1 MEQSTLTILALY
13 GLFGIALATLW
24 LRHQSVLRQREQ
36 MQIRLGNL
44 QGNLANT
51 SNRLD
56 LLSRG
61 VDTILGETPE
71 VHELLA
77 VHKSLESAES
87 LLFEQDVTISSSES
101 CAIATHAARSIL
113 SNYQSDSEDKGREN
127 ILPGI
132 IPLVLRLDAILTEAE
147 MKSEDLELNG
157 EEQRC
162 LGELFHEAGKS
173 SRAADFYRRAHT
185 LSPEGPSVL
194 YSLASIQRDEGDL
207 DTLDRTLERLLA
219 IDPDDIEVLKEQAI
233 LLFGSEDIRL
243 NRNTRRLEALGED
256 FEISTDQMS
265 LNNISGRASD
275 VQSAINPH
283 LKEPLTAEGWVTKSA
298 KLFQLGEIGTALE
311 SIEKALYLDPT
322 SSEAW
327 LLKAKLL
334 AAGDERTKEAL
345 QAVRRA
351 AALGEYTVLLE
362 SEILENDGKLDSARA
377 VLEEWL
383 EKTPSDAEARGRL
396 SLVLFRA
403 GAIDWATK
411 VLHEAPVEAWE
422 SASLHIME
430 GRLHLLAADEYR
442 DRTGDHDHI
451 ILLDATISFDSAIEK
466 DRESGLAW
474 LGRSRALRY
483 QGSLKEAEVALV
495 RARRLIPE
503 HPSIS
508 LEEAH
513 LCLETGKLDQAN
525 ALVSEASTNLQN
537 HSSIPFIRGII
548 AARQGR
554 FIEAQTFFSKVLLIQ
569 DNHIRA
575 RLNRC
580 SAALLANDLPT
591 ALDDADYLVE
601 NVPELNLARQRRSEI
616 LMNLGDWGAA
626 EIELRTLLSNQPEHI
641 MGLVHLGTCMIA
653 MDKAE
658 QAEKPLNDA
667 IRYDPKHS
675 DAWYQRGLLYLDFG
689 RVEEA
694 KSDFEAAAKHDTKHI
709 DARLRIAAILHE
721 GEDATAA
728 VTAWRKVLDIDP
740 EHRLARRRLQE
751 SSDRQ
756 KILKVRPHP
765 KECTL
770 NCLRNGSVCFQWN

>member
-13 GLFGIALATLW
+13 ALFGIALATLW
-24 LRHQSVLRQREQ
+24 LRHQSVLKQREQ
-36 MQIRLGNL
+36 MQIRLGDL
-44 QGNLANT
+44 QGNLAST

-71 VHELLA
+71 VHELLS
-77 VHKSLESAES
+77 VHKSLESAEL

-101 CAIATHAARSIL
+101 CAIATHAAKSIL
-113 SNYQSDSEDKGREN
+113 SNYQSDSETKGREN

-157 EEQRC
+157 DEQRC

-173 SRAADFYRRAHT
+173 VRAADFYRRAHT
-185 LSPEGPSVL
+185 LSPEGSSVL
-194 YSLASIQRDEGDL
+194 YSLASIQRDEGDF

-219 IDPDDIEVLKEQAI
+219 IDPDDIEVLKEQVI
-233 LLFGSEDIRL
+233 LLSGSDDVRF
-243 NRNTRRLEALGED
+243 NRNNRRLEALGVD
-256 FEISTDQMS
+256 FTISENQTN
-265 LNNISGRASD
+265 LNNIAGRASD

-283 LKEPLTAEGWVTKSA
+283 LKEPSTSEGWVAKSTK
-298 KLFQLGEIGTALE
+298 LLLLGEIVAALE
-311 SIEKALYLDPT
+311 SVEKALYLDPVNP
-322 SSEAW
+322 EAW

-334 AAGDERTKEAL
+334 AAGDDRTKEAL
-345 QAVRRA
+345 QSIRRA
-351 AALGEYTVLLE
+351 SALGEYTVLLE

-383 EKTPSDAEARGRL
+383 ETNPSDAEARGRL

-403 GAIDWATK
+403 GAIDWASR
-411 VLHEAPVEAWE
+411 VLQEAPPEAWDN
-422 SASLHIME
+422 ASLHVME
-430 GRLHLLAADEYR
+430 GRLHLLAADEHR
-442 DRTGDHDHI
+442 DRTGNHDHI
-451 ILLDATISFDSAIEK
+451 ILLDATISFDLAIEK

-483 QGSLKEAEVALV
+483 QGSPKEAEIALV
-495 RARRLIPE
+495 RARRLIPN

-537 HSSIPFIRGII
+537 HPSIPFIRGMI
-548 AARQGR
+548 AAKQGR
-554 FIEAQTFFSKVLLIQ
+554 FIESQTFFSKVLKIQ
-569 DNHIRA
+569 KNHIRA

-580 SAALLANDLPT
+580 SAALLANDLVT
-591 ALDDADYLVE
+591 ALDDANYLVE
-601 NVPELNLARQRRSEI
+601 HAPELNLARQRRSEI
-616 LMNLGDWGAA
+616 LMNLGDWEAA
-626 EIELRTLLSNQPEHI
+626 EIELRTLLSREPEHT

-653 MDKAE
+653 MNKAE

-667 IRYDPKHS
+667 IRYDPNHS

-689 RVEEA
+689 RIDEA
-694 KSDFEAAAKHDTKHI
+694 KSDFEAAAKYDSKHI

-721 GEDATAA
+721 GEDPNAA
-728 VTAWRKVLDIDP
+728 IIAWRKVLDIDP

-751 SSDRQ
+751 SSERQ
-756 KILKVRPHP
+756 EILKVRRYP
-765 KECTL
+765 KD
-770 NCLRNGSVCFQWN
+770 

>member
-113 SNYQSDSEDKGREN
+113 SNYQSDSEDKGRAN

-283 LKEPLTAEGWVTKSA
+283 LKEPLTPEGWVTKSA

-569 DNHIRA
+569 ENHIRA

-721 GEDATAA
+721 GEDANAA

-756 KILKVRPHP
+756 KTIKVRVPP
-765 KECTL
+765 KD
-770 NCLRNGSVCFQWN
+770 

>member
-44 QGNLANT
+44 QDNLANT

-283 LKEPLTAEGWVTKSA
+283 LKEPLTPEGWVTKSA

-569 DNHIRA
+569 ENHIRA

-721 GEDATAA
+721 GEDANAA

-756 KILKVRPHP
+756 KTIKVRVPP
-765 KECTL
+765 KD
-770 NCLRNGSVCFQWN
+770 

>member
-13 GLFGIALATLW
+13 ALFGIALATLW
-24 LRHQSVLRQREQ
+24 LRHQSVLKQRGQ
-36 MQIRLGNL
+36 MQIRLGDL
-44 QGNLANT
+44 QGNLAST

-71 VHELLA
+71 VHELLS
-77 VHKSLESAES
+77 VHKSLESAEL

-101 CAIATHAARSIL
+101 CAIATHAAKSIL
-113 SNYQSDSEDKGREN
+113 SNYQSDSETKGREN

-157 EEQRC
+157 DEQRC

-173 SRAADFYRRAHT
+173 VRAADFYRRAHT
-185 LSPEGPSVL
+185 LSPEGSSVL
-194 YSLASIQRDEGDL
+194 YSLASIQRDEGDF

-219 IDPDDIEVLKEQAI
+219 IDPDDIEVLKEQVI
-233 LLFGSEDIRL
+233 LLSGSDDVRF
-243 NRNTRRLEALGED
+243 NRNTRRLEALGVD
-256 FEISTDQMS
+256 FTISENQTN
-265 LNNISGRASD
+265 LNNIAGRASD

-283 LKEPLTAEGWVTKSA
+283 LKEPSTSEGWVAKSA
-298 KLFQLGEIGTALE
+298 KLLLLGEIVVALE
-311 SIEKALYLDPT
+311 SVEKALYLDPVNP
-322 SSEAW
+322 EAW

-334 AAGDERTKEAL
+334 AAGDDRTKEAL
-345 QAVRRA
+345 QSIRRA
-351 AALGEYTVLLE
+351 SALGEYTVLLE

-383 EKTPSDAEARGRL
+383 ETNPSDAEARGRL

-403 GAIDWATK
+403 GAIDWASR
-411 VLHEAPVEAWE
+411 VLQEAPPEAWDN
-422 SASLHIME
+422 ASLHVME
-430 GRLHLLAADEYR
+430 GRLHLLAADEHR
-442 DRTGDHDHI
+442 DRTGNHDHI
-451 ILLDATISFDSAIEK
+451 ILLDATISFDLAIEK

-483 QGSLKEAEVALV
+483 QGSPKEAEIALV
-495 RARRLIPE
+495 RARRLIPN

-513 LCLETGKLDQAN
+513 LCLDTGKLDQAN

-537 HSSIPFIRGII
+537 HPSIPFIRGMI
-548 AARQGR
+548 AAKQGR
-554 FIEAQTFFSKVLLIQ
+554 FIESQTFFSKVLTIQ
-569 DNHIRA
+569 KNHIRA

-580 SAALLANDLPT
+580 SAALLANDLVT
-591 ALDDADYLVE
+591 ALDDANYLVE
-601 NVPELNLARQRRSEI
+601 HAPELNLARQRRSEI
-616 LMNLGDWGAA
+616 LMNLGDWEAA
-626 EIELRTLLSNQPEHI
+626 EIELRTLLSREPEHT

-653 MDKAE
+653 MNKAE

-667 IRYDPKHS
+667 IRYDPNHS

-689 RVEEA
+689 RIDEA
-694 KSDFEAAAKHDTKHI
+694 KSDFEAAAKYDSKHI

-721 GEDATAA
+721 GEDPNAA
-728 VTAWRKVLDIDP
+728 IIAWRKVLDIDP
-740 EHRLARRRLQE
+740 EHKLARRRLQE
-751 SSDRQ
+751 SSERQ
-756 KILKVRPHP
+756 EILKVRRYP
-765 KECTL
+765 KD
-770 NCLRNGSVCFQWN
+770 

>member
-44 QGNLANT
+44 QGNLTNT

-77 VHKSLESAES
+77 VHRSLESAES

-101 CAIATHAARSIL
+101 CAIATHAGRSIL

-147 MKSEDLELNG
+147 MKSEDLEMNG

-162 LGELFHEAGKS
+162 LGELFHEAGKF
-173 SRAADFYRRAHT
+173 SRAADFYRRAHV
-185 LSPEGPSVL
+185 LSPEGSSVL

-233 LLFGSEDIRL
+233 LLSGSEDVRL
-243 NRNTRRLEALGED
+243 NRNVRRLEALGED
-256 FEISTDQMS
+256 FEISTDQMG

-283 LKEPLTAEGWVTKSA
+283 LKEPSTSEGWLAKSA
-298 KLFQLGEIGTALE
+298 KLFLLGEIGTALE

-334 AAGDERTKEAL
+334 AAGDDRTKEAL

-351 AALGEYTVLLE
+351 SALGEYTVLLE
-362 SEILENDGKLDSARA
+362 SEILENDGKLDSSRA

-411 VLHEAPVEAWE
+411 VLHEAPAEAWE
-422 SASLHIME
+422 SASLHVME

-442 DRTGDHDHI
+442 DKTGDHDHI

-495 RARRLIPE
+495 RARRLIPD

-525 ALVSEASTNLQN
+525 ALVSEASTNLQS

-569 DNHIRA
+569 ENHIRA

-580 SAALLANDLPT
+580 SAALLSNDLAT

-601 NVPELNLARQRRSEI
+601 HAPELNLARQRRSEI
-616 LMNLGDWGAA
+616 LMNLGDWEAA
-626 EIELRTLLSNQPEHI
+626 EIELRKLLSNQPEHI
-641 MGLVHLGTCMIA
+641 MALVHLGTCMIA

-765 KECTL
+765 KD
-770 NCLRNGSVCFQWN
+770 

>member
-1 MEQSTLTILALY
+1 
-13 GLFGIALATLW
+13 
-24 LRHQSVLRQREQ
+24 
-36 MQIRLGNL
+36 MQIRLGDL
-44 QGNLANT
+44 QGNLAST

-71 VHELLA
+71 VHELLS
-77 VHKSLESAES
+77 VHKSLESAEL

-101 CAIATHAARSIL
+101 CAIATHAAKSIL
-113 SNYQSDSEDKGREN
+113 SNYQSDSETKGREN

-157 EEQRC
+157 DEQRC

-173 SRAADFYRRAHT
+173 VRAADFYRRAHT
-185 LSPEGPSVL
+185 LSPEGSSVL
-194 YSLASIQRDEGDL
+194 YSLASIQRDEGDF

-219 IDPDDIEVLKEQAI
+219 IDPDDIEVLKEQVI
-233 LLFGSEDIRL
+233 LLSGSDDLRF
-243 NRNTRRLEALGED
+243 NRNTRRLEALGVD
-256 FEISTDQMS
+256 FTISDNQTN
-265 LNNISGRASD
+265 LNNIAGRASD
-275 VQSAINPH
+275 VQSVINPH
-283 LKEPLTAEGWVTKSA
+283 LKEPSTSEGWVAKSA
-298 KLFQLGEIGTALE
+298 KLLLLGEIVIALE
-311 SIEKALYLDPT
+311 SVEKALYLDPVNP
-322 SSEAW
+322 EAW

-334 AAGDERTKEAL
+334 AAGDDRTKEAL
-345 QAVRRA
+345 QSIRRA
-351 AALGEYTVLLE
+351 SALGEYTVLLE

-383 EKTPSDAEARGRL
+383 ETNPSDAEARGRL

-403 GAIDWATK
+403 GAIDWASR
-411 VLHEAPVEAWE
+411 VLQEAPPEAWDN
-422 SASLHIME
+422 ASLHVME
-430 GRLHLLAADEYR
+430 GRLHLLAADEHR
-442 DRTGDHDHI
+442 DRTGNHDHI
-451 ILLDATISFDSAIEK
+451 ILLDATISFDLAIEK

-483 QGSLKEAEVALV
+483 QGSPKEAEIALV
-495 RARRLIPE
+495 RARRLIPN

-513 LCLETGKLDQAN
+513 LCLDTGKLDQAN

-537 HSSIPFIRGII
+537 HPSIPFIRGMI
-548 AARQGR
+548 AAKQGR
-554 FIEAQTFFSKVLLIQ
+554 FIESQTFFSKVLTIQ
-569 DNHIRA
+569 KNHIRA

-580 SAALLANDLPT
+580 SAALLANDLVT
-591 ALDDADYLVE
+591 ALDDANYLVE
-601 NVPELNLARQRRSEI
+601 HAPELNLARQRRSEI
-616 LMNLGDWGAA
+616 LMNLGDWEAA
-626 EIELRTLLSNQPEHI
+626 EIELRTLLSREPEHT

-653 MDKAE
+653 MNKAE

-667 IRYDPKHS
+667 IRYDPNHS

-689 RVEEA
+689 RIDEA
-694 KSDFEAAAKHDTKHI
+694 KSDFEAAAKYDSKHI

-721 GEDATAA
+721 GEDPNAA
-728 VTAWRKVLDIDP
+728 IIAWRKVLDIDP

-751 SSDRQ
+751 SSERQ
-756 KILKVRPHP
+756 EILKVRRYP
-765 KECTL
+765 KD
-770 NCLRNGSVCFQWN
+770 

>member
-13 GLFGIALATLW
+13 ALFGIALATLW
-24 LRHQSVLRQREQ
+24 LRHQSVLKQREQ
-36 MQIRLGNL
+36 MQIRLGDL
-44 QGNLANT
+44 QGNLAST

-71 VHELLA
+71 VHELLS
-77 VHKSLESAES
+77 VHKSLESAEL

-101 CAIATHAARSIL
+101 CAIATHAAKSIL
-113 SNYQSDSEDKGREN
+113 SNYQSDSETKGREN

-132 IPLVLRLDAILTEAE
+132 IPLTLRLDAILTEAE

-157 EEQRC
+157 DEQRC

-173 SRAADFYRRAHT
+173 VRAADFYRRAHT
-185 LSPEGPSVL
+185 LSPEGSSVL
-194 YSLASIQRDEGDL
+194 YSLASIQRDEGDF

-219 IDPDDIEVLKEQAI
+219 IDPDDIEVLKEQVI
-233 LLFGSEDIRL
+233 LLSGSDDVRF
-243 NRNTRRLEALGED
+243 NRNNRRLEALGVD
-256 FEISTDQMS
+256 FTISENQTN
-265 LNNISGRASD
+265 LNNIAGRASD

-283 LKEPLTAEGWVTKSA
+283 LKEPSTSEGWVAKSA
-298 KLFQLGEIGTALE
+298 KLLLLGEIVAALE
-311 SIEKALYLDPT
+311 SVEKALYLDPVNP
-322 SSEAW
+322 EAW

-334 AAGDERTKEAL
+334 AAGDDRTKEAL
-345 QAVRRA
+345 QSIRRA
-351 AALGEYTVLLE
+351 SALGEYTVLLE

-383 EKTPSDAEARGRL
+383 ETNPSDAEARGRL

-403 GAIDWATK
+403 GAIDWASR
-411 VLHEAPVEAWE
+411 VLQEAPPEAWDN
-422 SASLHIME
+422 ASLHVME
-430 GRLHLLAADEYR
+430 GRLHLLAADEHR
-442 DRTGDHDHI
+442 DRTGNHDHI
-451 ILLDATISFDSAIEK
+451 ILLDATISFDLAIEK

-483 QGSLKEAEVALV
+483 QGSPKEAEIALV
-495 RARRLIPE
+495 RARRLIPN

-537 HSSIPFIRGII
+537 HPSIPFIRGMI
-548 AARQGR
+548 AAKQGR
-554 FIEAQTFFSKVLLIQ
+554 FIESQTFFSKVLKIQ
-569 DNHIRA
+569 KNHIRA

-580 SAALLANDLPT
+580 SAALLANDLVT
-591 ALDDADYLVE
+591 ALDDANYLVE
-601 NVPELNLARQRRSEI
+601 HAPELNLARQRRSEI
-616 LMNLGDWGAA
+616 LMNLGDWEAA
-626 EIELRTLLSNQPEHI
+626 EIELRTLLSREPEHT

-653 MDKAE
+653 MNKAE

-667 IRYDPKHS
+667 IRYDPNHS

-689 RVEEA
+689 RIDEA
-694 KSDFEAAAKHDTKHI
+694 KSDFESAAKYDSKHI

-721 GEDATAA
+721 GEDPNAA
-728 VTAWRKVLDIDP
+728 IIAWRKVLDIDP

-751 SSDRQ
+751 SSERQ
-756 KILKVRPHP
+756 EILKVRRYP
-765 KECTL
+765 KD
-770 NCLRNGSVCFQWN
+770 

>member
-13 GLFGIALATLW
+13 ALFGIALATLW
-24 LRHQSVLRQREQ
+24 LRHQSVLKQREQ
-36 MQIRLGNL
+36 MQIRLGDL
-44 QGNLANT
+44 QGNLAST

-71 VHELLA
+71 VHELLS
-77 VHKSLESAES
+77 VHKSLESAEL

-101 CAIATHAARSIL
+101 CAIATHAAKSIL
-113 SNYQSDSEDKGREN
+113 SNYQSDSETKGREN

-157 EEQRC
+157 DEQRC

-173 SRAADFYRRAHT
+173 VRAADFYRRAHT
-185 LSPEGPSVL
+185 LSPEGSSVL
-194 YSLASIQRDEGDL
+194 YSLASIQRDEGDF

-219 IDPDDIEVLKEQAI
+219 IDPDDIEVLKEQVI
-233 LLFGSEDIRL
+233 LLSGSDDLRF
-243 NRNTRRLEALGED
+243 NRNTRRLEALGVD
-256 FEISTDQMS
+256 FTISDNQTN
-265 LNNISGRASD
+265 LNNIAGRASD
-275 VQSAINPH
+275 VQSVINPH
-283 LKEPLTAEGWVTKSA
+283 LKEPSTSEGWVAKSA
-298 KLFQLGEIGTALE
+298 KLLLLGEIVVALE
-311 SIEKALYLDPT
+311 SVEKALYLDPVNP
-322 SSEAW
+322 EAW

-334 AAGDERTKEAL
+334 AAGDDRTKEAL
-345 QAVRRA
+345 QSIRRA
-351 AALGEYTVLLE
+351 SALGEYTVLLE

-383 EKTPSDAEARGRL
+383 ETNPSDAEARGRL

-403 GAIDWATK
+403 GAIDWASR
-411 VLHEAPVEAWE
+411 VLQEAPPEAWDN
-422 SASLHIME
+422 ASLHVME
-430 GRLHLLAADEYR
+430 GRLHLLAADEHR
-442 DRTGDHDHI
+442 DRTGNHDHI
-451 ILLDATISFDSAIEK
+451 ILLDATISFDLAIEK

-483 QGSLKEAEVALV
+483 QGSPKEAEIALV
-495 RARRLIPE
+495 RARRLIPN

-537 HSSIPFIRGII
+537 HPSIPFIRGMI
-548 AARQGR
+548 AAKQGR
-554 FIEAQTFFSKVLLIQ
+554 FIESQTFFSKVLTIQ
-569 DNHIRA
+569 KNHIRA

-580 SAALLANDLPT
+580 SAALLANDLVT
-591 ALDDADYLVE
+591 ALDDANHLVE
-601 NVPELNLARQRRSEI
+601 HAPELNLARQRRSEI
-616 LMNLGDWGAA
+616 LMNLGDWEAA
-626 EIELRTLLSNQPEHI
+626 EIELRILLSREPEHT

-653 MDKAE
+653 MNKAE

-667 IRYDPKHS
+667 IRYDPNHS

-689 RVEEA
+689 RIDEA
-694 KSDFEAAAKHDTKHI
+694 KSDFEAAAKYDSKHI

-721 GEDATAA
+721 GEDPNAA
-728 VTAWRKVLDIDP
+728 IIAWRKVLDIDP

-751 SSDRQ
+751 SSERQ
-756 KILKVRPHP
+756 EILKVRRYP
-765 KECTL
+765 KD
-770 NCLRNGSVCFQWN
+770 

>member
-283 LKEPLTAEGWVTKSA
+283 LKEPLTPEGWVTKSA

-411 VLHEAPVEAWE
+411 VLHEAQVEAWE

-569 DNHIRA
+569 ENHIRA

-721 GEDATAA
+721 GEDANAA
-728 VTAWRKVLDIDP
+728 VIAWRKVLDIDP

-756 KILKVRPHP
+756 KTIKVRVPP
-765 KECTL
+765 KD
-770 NCLRNGSVCFQWN
+770 

>member
-569 DNHIRA
+569 ENHIRA

-721 GEDATAA
+721 GEDANAA

-756 KILKVRPHP
+756 KTIKVRVPP
-765 KECTL
+765 KD
-770 NCLRNGSVCFQWN
+770 

>member
-1 MEQSTLTILALY
+1 MEQSTTTILALY

-24 LRHQSVLRQREQ
+24 LRHQSVLKQREQ
-36 MQIRLGNL
+36 MQIKLGNL
-44 QGNLANT
+44 QGNLAST

-71 VHELLA
+71 VHELLS

-113 SNYQSDSEDKGREN
+113 SNYQSDSENEGREN

-173 SRAADFYRRAHT
+173 DRASDFYRRAHT

-194 YSLASIQRDEGDL
+194 YSLASIQRDEGDF

-219 IDPDDIEVLKEQAI
+219 INPDDIEILKEQAI
-233 LLFGSEDIRL
+233 LLSGSEDIRL
-243 NRNTRRLEALGED
+243 NRNIRRLEALGDD
-256 FEISTDQMS
+256 FKISENQTN
-265 LNNISGRASD
+265 LNNIAGRASN
-275 VQSAINPH
+275 VQNEINPH
-283 LKEPLTAEGWVTKSA
+283 LKEPSTSEGWVAKSS
-298 KLFQLGEIGTALE
+298 KLFLLGEIGVAIE
-311 SIEKALYLDPT
+311 SIEKALYVDPT
-322 SSEAW
+322 NSEAW
-327 LLKAKLL
+327 LLKARLL
-334 AAGDERTKEAL
+334 AAGEDRSKEAL

-351 AALGEYTVLLE
+351 TALGEYTVILE
-362 SEILENDGKLDSARA
+362 SEILENEGKLDSARA

-383 EKTPSDAEARGRL
+383 ETNPSDAEARGRL

-403 GAIDWATK
+403 GAIEWAAK
-411 VLHEAPVEAWE
+411 VLQDAPPEAWE
-422 SASLHIME
+422 NASLHVME

-442 DRTGDHDHI
+442 DRTGNHDHI
-451 ILLDATISFDSAIEK
+451 ILLDATISFDLAIEK

-495 RARRLIPE
+495 RARRLIPN

-537 HSSIPFIRGII
+537 HPSIPFIRGII
-548 AARQGR
+548 AAKQGR
-554 FIEAQTFFSKVLLIQ
+554 FIEAQSFFSKVLLMQ
-569 DNHIRA
+569 TNHVRA

-580 SAALLANDLPT
+580 SAALLANDLVT
-591 ALDDADYLVE
+591 ALDDANLLVE
-601 NVPELNLARQRRSEI
+601 QVPELNLVRQRRSEI
-616 LMNLGDWGAA
+616 LMNLGDWVEA
-626 EIELRTLLSNQPEHI
+626 ELELRNLLSRDPEHI

-653 MDKAE
+653 MGKAE

-667 IRYDPKHS
+667 IRYDPSHS

-689 RVEEA
+689 RVDEA
-694 KSDFEAAAKHDTKHI
+694 KSDFEAAAKHDSKHI
-709 DARLRIAAILHE
+709 DARLRIAAISHE
-721 GEDATAA
+721 GDNPNTA
-728 VTAWRKVLDIDP
+728 VIAWRKVLDIDP

-756 KILKVRPHP
+756 ELLKVKIPP
-765 KECTL
+765 KD
-770 NCLRNGSVCFQWN
+770 

>member
-1 MEQSTLTILALY
+1 
-13 GLFGIALATLW
+13 
-24 LRHQSVLRQREQ
+24 

-283 LKEPLTAEGWVTKSA
+283 LKEPLTPEGWVTKSA

-569 DNHIRA
+569 ENHIRA

-721 GEDATAA
+721 GEDANAA

-756 KILKVRPHP
+756 KTIKVRVPP
-765 KECTL
+765 KD
-770 NCLRNGSVCFQWN
+770 

>member
-13 GLFGIALATLW
+13 GLFGIALVTLW
-24 LRHQSVLRQREQ
+24 LRHQSVLKQREQ

-44 QGNLANT
+44 QGNLTNT

-71 VHELLA
+71 VHELLS

-101 CAIATHAARSIL
+101 CAIATHAAKSIL
-113 SNYQSDSEDKGREN
+113 SNYQSDSETKGREN
-127 ILPGI
+127 ILPGV
-132 IPLVLRLDAILTEAE
+132 IPLVIRLDAILTEAE
-147 MKSEDLELNG
+147 MQSEDLELNG

-173 SRAADFYRRAHT
+173 VRASDFYRRAHT
-185 LSPEGPSVL
+185 LSPEGSSAL

-219 IDPDDIEVLKEQAI
+219 INPDDIDVLKEQAI
-233 LLFGSEDIRL
+233 LLSGSGDIRF
-243 NRNTRRLEALGED
+243 NRNSRRLDALGID
-256 FEISTDQMS
+256 FAISENQIN
-265 LNNISGRASD
+265 LNNIADRANN
-275 VQSAINPH
+275 VQNVINPH
-283 LKEPLTAEGWVTKSA
+283 LKEPSTSEGWVAKSA
-298 KLFQLGEIGTALE
+298 KLLLLGEISAALE
-311 SIEKALYLDPT
+311 SVEKAIYLD
-322 SSEAW
+322 SVNSEAW
-327 LLKAKLL
+327 LLKARLL
-334 AAGDERTKEAL
+334 AAGDDRTKEAL
-345 QAVRRA
+345 QAIRRA
-351 AALGEYTVLLE
+351 SALGEYTVLLE

-377 VLEEWL
+377 VLEEWI
-383 EKTPSDAEARGRL
+383 EGNPSDAEARGRL

-403 GAIDWATK
+403 GAIDWARR
-411 VLHEAPVEAWE
+411 VLQEAPPEAWE
-422 SASLHIME
+422 NASLHVME

-442 DRTGDHDHI
+442 DTTGNHDHI
-451 ILLDATISFDSAIEK
+451 TLLDATISFDLAIEK

-483 QGSLKEAEVALV
+483 QGSPKEAQIALV
-495 RARRLIPE
+495 RARRLIPN

-537 HSSIPFIRGII
+537 HPSIPFIRGII
-548 AARQGR
+548 AAKQGR

-569 DNHIRA
+569 TNHIRA

-580 SAALLANDLPT
+580 SAALLTNDLVT
-591 ALDDADYLVE
+591 ALDDANYLVE
-601 NVPELNLARQRRSEI
+601 NAPELNLARQRRSEI
-616 LMNLGDWGAA
+616 LMNLGDWEAA
-626 EIELRTLLSNQPEHI
+626 EKELRNLLSREPQHI

-653 MDKAE
+653 MNKAE

-667 IRYDPKHS
+667 IRYDPNHS

-689 RVEEA
+689 RIVEA
-694 KSDFEAAAKHDTKHI
+694 KSDFEAAAKYDSKHI

-721 GEDATAA
+721 GEDANAA
-728 VTAWRKVLDIDP
+728 VIAWRKVLDIDP

-751 SSDRQ
+751 SSERQ
-756 KILKVRPHP
+756 EILKVRLSP
-765 KECTL
+765 KD
-770 NCLRNGSVCFQWN
+770 

>member
-44 QGNLANT
+44 QGNLTNT

-77 VHKSLESAES
+77 VHRSLESAES

-283 LKEPLTAEGWVTKSA
+283 LKEPLTPEGWVTKSA
-298 KLFQLGEIGTALE
+298 KLFQSLFGSKFLMALFM
-311 SIEKALYLDPT
+311 
-322 SSEAW
+322 
-327 LLKAKLL
+327 
-334 AAGDERTKEAL
+334 
-345 QAVRRA
+345 V
-351 AALGEYTVLLE
+351 
-362 SEILENDGKLDSARA
+362 
-377 VLEEWL
+377 
-383 EKTPSDAEARGRL
+383 
-396 SLVLFRA
+396 
-403 GAIDWATK
+403 
-411 VLHEAPVEAWE
+411 
-422 SASLHIME
+422 
-430 GRLHLLAADEYR
+430 
-442 DRTGDHDHI
+442 
-451 ILLDATISFDSAIEK
+451 
-466 DRESGLAW
+466 
-474 LGRSRALRY
+474 
-483 QGSLKEAEVALV
+483 
-495 RARRLIPE
+495 
-503 HPSIS
+503 
-508 LEEAH
+508 
-513 LCLETGKLDQAN
+513 
-525 ALVSEASTNLQN
+525 
-537 HSSIPFIRGII
+537 
-548 AARQGR
+548 
-554 FIEAQTFFSKVLLIQ
+554 
-569 DNHIRA
+569 
-575 RLNRC
+575 
-580 SAALLANDLPT
+580 
-591 ALDDADYLVE
+591 
-601 NVPELNLARQRRSEI
+601 
-616 LMNLGDWGAA
+616 
-626 EIELRTLLSNQPEHI
+626 
-641 MGLVHLGTCMIA
+641 
-653 MDKAE
+653 
-658 QAEKPLNDA
+658 
-667 IRYDPKHS
+667 
-675 DAWYQRGLLYLDFG
+675 
-689 RVEEA
+689 
-694 KSDFEAAAKHDTKHI
+694 
-709 DARLRIAAILHE
+709 
-721 GEDATAA
+721 
-728 VTAWRKVLDIDP
+728 
-740 EHRLARRRLQE
+740 
-751 SSDRQ
+751 
-756 KILKVRPHP
+756 
-765 KECTL
+765 
-770 NCLRNGSVCFQWN
+770 

>member
-13 GLFGIALATLW
+13 ALFGIALATLW
-24 LRHQSVLRQREQ
+24 LRHQSVLKQREQ
-36 MQIRLGNL
+36 MQIRLGDL
-44 QGNLANT
+44 QGNLAST

-71 VHELLA
+71 VHELLS
-77 VHKSLESAES
+77 VHKSLESAEL

-101 CAIATHAARSIL
+101 CAIATHAAKSIL
-113 SNYQSDSEDKGREN
+113 SNYQSDSETKGREN

-157 EEQRC
+157 DEQRC

-173 SRAADFYRRAHT
+173 VRAADFYRRAHT
-185 LSPEGPSVL
+185 LSPEGSSVL
-194 YSLASIQRDEGDL
+194 YSLASIQRDEGDF

-219 IDPDDIEVLKEQAI
+219 IDPDDIEVLKEQVI
-233 LLFGSEDIRL
+233 LLSGSDDVRF
-243 NRNTRRLEALGED
+243 NRNTRRLEALGVD
-256 FEISTDQMS
+256 FTISENQTN
-265 LNNISGRASD
+265 LNNIAGRASD

-283 LKEPLTAEGWVTKSA
+283 LKEPSTSEGWVAKSA
-298 KLFQLGEIGTALE
+298 KLLLLGEIVVALE
-311 SIEKALYLDPT
+311 SVEKALYLDPVNP
-322 SSEAW
+322 EAW

-334 AAGDERTKEAL
+334 AAGDDRTKEAL
-345 QAVRRA
+345 QSIRRA
-351 AALGEYTVLLE
+351 SALGEYTVLLE

-383 EKTPSDAEARGRL
+383 EKNPSDAEARGRL

-403 GAIDWATK
+403 GATDWASR
-411 VLHEAPVEAWE
+411 VLQEAPPEAWDN
-422 SASLHIME
+422 ASLHVME
-430 GRLHLLAADEYR
+430 GRLHLLAADEHR
-442 DRTGDHDHI
+442 DRTGNHDHI
-451 ILLDATISFDSAIEK
+451 ILLDATISFDLAIEK

-483 QGSLKEAEVALV
+483 QGSPKEAEIALV
-495 RARRLIPE
+495 RARRLIPN

-513 LCLETGKLDQAN
+513 LCLDTGKLDQAN

-537 HSSIPFIRGII
+537 HPSIPFIRGMI
-548 AARQGR
+548 AAKQGR
-554 FIEAQTFFSKVLLIQ
+554 FIESQTFFSKVLTIQ
-569 DNHIRA
+569 KNHIRA

-580 SAALLANDLPT
+580 SAALLANDLVT
-591 ALDDADYLVE
+591 ALDDANYLVE
-601 NVPELNLARQRRSEI
+601 HAPELNLARQRRSEI
-616 LMNLGDWGAA
+616 LMNLGDWEAA
-626 EIELRTLLSNQPEHI
+626 EIELRTLLSREPEHT

-653 MDKAE
+653 MNKAE

-667 IRYDPKHS
+667 IRYDPNHS

-689 RVEEA
+689 RVDEA
-694 KSDFEAAAKHDTKHI
+694 KSDFEAAAKYDSKHI

-721 GEDATAA
+721 GEDPNAA
-728 VTAWRKVLDIDP
+728 IIAWRKVLDIDP
-740 EHRLARRRLQE
+740 EHKLARRRLQE
-751 SSDRQ
+751 SSERQ
-756 KILKVRPHP
+756 EILKVRRYP
-765 KECTL
+765 KD
-770 NCLRNGSVCFQWN
+770 

>member
-13 GLFGIALATLW
+13 ALFGIALATLW
-24 LRHQSVLRQREQ
+24 LRHQSVLKQREQ
-36 MQIRLGNL
+36 MQIRLGDL
-44 QGNLANT
+44 QGNLAST

-71 VHELLA
+71 VHELLS
-77 VHKSLESAES
+77 VHKSLESAEL

-101 CAIATHAARSIL
+101 CAIATHAAKSIL
-113 SNYQSDSEDKGREN
+113 SNYQSDSETKGREN

-157 EEQRC
+157 DEQRC

-173 SRAADFYRRAHT
+173 VRAADFYRRAHT
-185 LSPEGPSVL
+185 LSPEGSSVL
-194 YSLASIQRDEGDL
+194 YSLASIQRDEGDF

-219 IDPDDIEVLKEQAI
+219 IDPDDIEVLKEQVI
-233 LLFGSEDIRL
+233 LLSGSDDVRF
-243 NRNTRRLEALGED
+243 NRNTRRLEALGVD
-256 FEISTDQMS
+256 FTISENQTN
-265 LNNISGRASD
+265 LNNIAGRASD

-283 LKEPLTAEGWVTKSA
+283 LKEPSTSEGWVAKSA
-298 KLFQLGEIGTALE
+298 KLLLLGEIVVALE
-311 SIEKALYLDPT
+311 SVEKALYLDPVNP
-322 SSEAW
+322 EAW

-334 AAGDERTKEAL
+334 AAGDDRTKEAL
-345 QAVRRA
+345 QSIRRA
-351 AALGEYTVLLE
+351 SALGEYTVLLE

-383 EKTPSDAEARGRL
+383 ETNPSDAEARGRL

-403 GAIDWATK
+403 GAIDWASR
-411 VLHEAPVEAWE
+411 VLQEAPPEAWDN
-422 SASLHIME
+422 ASLHVME
-430 GRLHLLAADEYR
+430 GRLHLLAADEHR
-442 DRTGDHDHI
+442 DRTGNHDHI
-451 ILLDATISFDSAIEK
+451 ILLDATISFDLAIEK

-483 QGSLKEAEVALV
+483 QGSPKEAEIALV
-495 RARRLIPE
+495 RARRLIPN

-513 LCLETGKLDQAN
+513 LCLDTGKLDQAN

-537 HSSIPFIRGII
+537 HPSIPFIRGMI
-548 AARQGR
+548 AAKQGR
-554 FIEAQTFFSKVLLIQ
+554 FIESQTFFSKVLTIQ
-569 DNHIRA
+569 KNHIRA

-580 SAALLANDLPT
+580 SAALLANDLVT
-591 ALDDADYLVE
+591 ALDDANYLVE
-601 NVPELNLARQRRSEI
+601 HAPELNLARQRRSEI
-616 LMNLGDWGAA
+616 LMNLGDWEAA
-626 EIELRTLLSNQPEHI
+626 EIELRTLLSREPEHT

-653 MDKAE
+653 MNKAE

-667 IRYDPKHS
+667 IRYDPNHS

-689 RVEEA
+689 RIDEA
-694 KSDFEAAAKHDTKHI
+694 KSDFEAAAKYDSKHI

-721 GEDATAA
+721 GEDPNAA
-728 VTAWRKVLDIDP
+728 IIAWRKVLDIDP
-740 EHRLARRRLQE
+740 EHKLARRRLQE
-751 SSDRQ
+751 SSERQ
-756 KILKVRPHP
+756 EILKVRRYP
-765 KECTL
+765 KD
-770 NCLRNGSVCFQWN
+770 

>member
-1 MEQSTLTILALY
+1 MEQSTTTILALY

-24 LRHQSVLRQREQ
+24 LRHQSVLKQREQ
-36 MQIRLGNL
+36 MQIKLGNL
-44 QGNLANT
+44 QGNLAST

-71 VHELLA
+71 VHELLS

-113 SNYQSDSEDKGREN
+113 SNYQSDSENESREN

-162 LGELFHEAGKS
+162 LGELFHESGKS
-173 SRAADFYRRAHT
+173 DRASDFYRRAHT

-194 YSLASIQRDEGDL
+194 YSLASIQRDEGDF

-219 IDPDDIEVLKEQAI
+219 INPDDIEVLKEQAI
-233 LLFGSEDIRL
+233 LLSGSEDIRL
-243 NRNTRRLEALGED
+243 NRNIRRLEALGED
-256 FEISTDQMS
+256 FKISENQTN
-265 LNNISGRASD
+265 LNNIAGRASN
-275 VQSAINPH
+275 VQNEINPH
-283 LKEPLTAEGWVTKSA
+283 LKEPSTSEGWVAKSS
-298 KLFQLGEIGTALE
+298 KLFLLGEIGVAIE
-311 SIEKALYLDPT
+311 SIEKALYVDAT
-322 SSEAW
+322 NSEAW
-327 LLKAKLL
+327 LLKARLL
-334 AAGDERTKEAL
+334 AAGEDRSKEAL

-351 AALGEYTVLLE
+351 TALGEYTVVLE
-362 SEILENDGKLDSARA
+362 SEILENEGKLDSARA

-383 EKTPSDAEARGRL
+383 ETNPSDAEARGRL

-403 GAIDWATK
+403 GAIEWAAK
-411 VLHEAPVEAWE
+411 VLQEAPPEAWE
-422 SASLHIME
+422 NASLHIME

-442 DRTGDHDHI
+442 DRTGTHDHI
-451 ILLDATISFDSAIEK
+451 ILLDATISFDLAIEK

-495 RARRLIPE
+495 RARRLIPN

-525 ALVSEASTNLQN
+525 ALVSEASTNLQD
-537 HSSIPFIRGII
+537 HPSIPFIRGII
-548 AARQGR
+548 AAKQGR
-554 FIEAQTFFSKVLLIQ
+554 FIEAQSFFSKVLLMQ
-569 DNHIRA
+569 TNHVRA

-580 SAALLANDLPT
+580 SAALLANDLVT
-591 ALDDADYLVE
+591 ALDDANLLVE
-601 NVPELNLARQRRSEI
+601 QVPELNLVRQRRSEI
-616 LMNLGDWGAA
+616 LMNLGDWVEA
-626 EIELRTLLSNQPEHI
+626 ELELRNLLARDPEHI

-653 MDKAE
+653 MGKAE

-667 IRYDPKHS
+667 IRYDPSHS

-689 RVEEA
+689 RVDEA
-694 KSDFEAAAKHDTKHI
+694 KSDFEAAAKHDSKHI
-709 DARLRIAAILHE
+709 DARLRIAAISHE
-721 GEDATAA
+721 GDNPNTA
-728 VTAWRKVLDIDP
+728 VIAWRKVLDIDP

-756 KILKVRPHP
+756 ELLKVKIPP
-765 KECTL
+765 KD
-770 NCLRNGSVCFQWN
+770 

>member
-219 IDPDDIEVLKEQAI
+219 IDPDEIEVLKEQAI

-569 DNHIRA
+569 ENHIRA

-721 GEDATAA
+721 GEDANAA
-728 VTAWRKVLDIDP
+728 VIAWRKVLDIDP

-756 KILKVRPHP
+756 KTIKVRVPP
-765 KECTL
+765 KD
-770 NCLRNGSVCFQWN
+770 

>member
-1 MEQSTLTILALY
+1 MEQSTTTILALY

-24 LRHQSVLRQREQ
+24 LRHQSVLKQREQ
-36 MQIRLGNL
+36 MQIKLGNL
-44 QGNLANT
+44 QGNLAST

-71 VHELLA
+71 VHELLS

-113 SNYQSDSEDKGREN
+113 SNYQSDSENESREN

-162 LGELFHEAGKS
+162 LGELFHESGKS
-173 SRAADFYRRAHT
+173 DRASDFYQRAHT

-194 YSLASIQRDEGDL
+194 YSLASIQRDEGDF

-219 IDPDDIEVLKEQAI
+219 INPDDIEVLKEQAI
-233 LLFGSEDIRL
+233 LLSGSEDIRL
-243 NRNTRRLEALGED
+243 NRNIRRLEALGED
-256 FEISTDQMS
+256 FKISENQTN
-265 LNNISGRASD
+265 LNNIAGRASN
-275 VQSAINPH
+275 VQNEINPH
-283 LKEPLTAEGWVTKSA
+283 LKEPSTSEGWVAKSS
-298 KLFQLGEIGTALE
+298 KLFLLGEIGVAIE
-311 SIEKALYLDPT
+311 SIEKALYVDAT
-322 SSEAW
+322 NSEAW
-327 LLKAKLL
+327 LLKARLL
-334 AAGDERTKEAL
+334 AAGEDRSKEAL

-351 AALGEYTVLLE
+351 TALGEYTVVLE
-362 SEILENDGKLDSARA
+362 SEILENEGKLDSARA

-383 EKTPSDAEARGRL
+383 ETNPSDAEARGRL

-403 GAIDWATK
+403 GAIEWAAK
-411 VLHEAPVEAWE
+411 VLQEAPPEAWE
-422 SASLHIME
+422 NASLHIME

-442 DRTGDHDHI
+442 DRTGTHDHI
-451 ILLDATISFDSAIEK
+451 ILLDATISFDLAIEK

-495 RARRLIPE
+495 RARRLIPN

-525 ALVSEASTNLQN
+525 ALVSEASTNLQD
-537 HSSIPFIRGII
+537 HPSIPFIRGII
-548 AARQGR
+548 AAKQGR
-554 FIEAQTFFSKVLLIQ
+554 FIEAQSFFSKVLLMQ
-569 DNHIRA
+569 TNHVRA

-580 SAALLANDLPT
+580 SAALLANDLVT
-591 ALDDADYLVE
+591 ALDDANLLVE
-601 NVPELNLARQRRSEI
+601 QVPELNLVRQRRSEI
-616 LMNLGDWGAA
+616 LMNLGDWVEA
-626 EIELRTLLSNQPEHI
+626 ELELRNLLARDPEHI

-653 MDKAE
+653 MGKAE

-667 IRYDPKHS
+667 IRYDPSHS

-689 RVEEA
+689 RVDEA
-694 KSDFEAAAKHDTKHI
+694 KSDFEAAAKHDSKHI
-709 DARLRIAAILHE
+709 DARLRIAAISHE
-721 GEDATAA
+721 GDNPNTA
-728 VTAWRKVLDIDP
+728 VIAWRKVLDIDP

-756 KILKVRPHP
+756 ELLKVKIPP
-765 KECTL
+765 KD
-770 NCLRNGSVCFQWN
+770 

>member
-13 GLFGIALATLW
+13 ALFGIALATLW
-24 LRHQSVLRQREQ
+24 LRHQSVLKQREQ
-36 MQIRLGNL
+36 MQIRLGDL
-44 QGNLANT
+44 QGNLAST

-71 VHELLA
+71 VHELLS
-77 VHKSLESAES
+77 VHKSLESAEL

-101 CAIATHAARSIL
+101 CAIATHAAKSIL
-113 SNYQSDSEDKGREN
+113 SNYQSDSETKGREN

-157 EEQRC
+157 DGQRC

-173 SRAADFYRRAHT
+173 VRAADFYRRAHT
-185 LSPEGPSVL
+185 LSPEGSSVL
-194 YSLASIQRDEGDL
+194 YSLASIQRDEGDF

-219 IDPDDIEVLKEQAI
+219 IDPDDIEVLKEQVI
-233 LLFGSEDIRL
+233 LLSGSDDVRF
-243 NRNTRRLEALGED
+243 NRNTKRLEALGVD
-256 FEISTDQMS
+256 FTISENQTN
-265 LNNISGRASD
+265 LNNIAGRASD
-275 VQSAINPH
+275 VQSVINPH
-283 LKEPLTAEGWVTKSA
+283 LKDPSTSEGWVAKSA
-298 KLFQLGEIGTALE
+298 KLLLLGEIVVALE
-311 SIEKALYLDPT
+311 SVEKALYLDPVNP
-322 SSEAW
+322 EAW

-334 AAGDERTKEAL
+334 AAGDDRTKEAL
-345 QAVRRA
+345 QSIRRA
-351 AALGEYTVLLE
+351 SALGEYTVLLE

-383 EKTPSDAEARGRL
+383 ETNPSDAEARGRL

-403 GAIDWATK
+403 GAIDWASR
-411 VLHEAPVEAWE
+411 VLQEAPPEAWDN
-422 SASLHIME
+422 ASLHVME
-430 GRLHLLAADEYR
+430 GRLHLLAADEHR
-442 DRTGDHDHI
+442 DRTGNHDHI
-451 ILLDATISFDSAIEK
+451 ILLDATISFDLAIEK

-483 QGSLKEAEVALV
+483 QGSPKEAEIALV
-495 RARRLIPE
+495 RARRLIPN

-537 HSSIPFIRGII
+537 HPSIPFIRGMI
-548 AARQGR
+548 AAKKGR
-554 FIEAQTFFSKVLLIQ
+554 FIESQTFFSKVLKIQ
-569 DNHIRA
+569 KNHIRA

-580 SAALLANDLPT
+580 SAALLANDLVT
-591 ALDDADYLVE
+591 ALDDANYLVE
-601 NVPELNLARQRRSEI
+601 HAPELNLARQRRSEI
-616 LMNLGDWGAA
+616 LMNLGDWEAA
-626 EIELRTLLSNQPEHI
+626 EIELRTLLSREPEHT

-653 MDKAE
+653 MNKAE

-667 IRYDPKHS
+667 IRYDPNHS

-689 RVEEA
+689 RIDEA
-694 KSDFEAAAKHDTKHI
+694 KSDFESAAKYDSKHI

-721 GEDATAA
+721 GEDPNAA
-728 VTAWRKVLDIDP
+728 IIAWRKVLDIDP

-751 SSDRQ
+751 SSERQ
-756 KILKVRPHP
+756 EILKVRRYP
-765 KECTL
+765 KD
-770 NCLRNGSVCFQWN
+770 

>member
-283 LKEPLTAEGWVTKSA
+283 LKEPLTPEGWVTKSA

-362 SEILENDGKLDSARA
+362 SEILENEGKLDSARA

-569 DNHIRA
+569 ENHIRA

-721 GEDATAA
+721 GEDANAA
-728 VTAWRKVLDIDP
+728 VIAWRKVLDIDP

-756 KILKVRPHP
+756 KTIKVRVPP
-765 KECTL
+765 KD
-770 NCLRNGSVCFQWN
+770 

>member
-219 IDPDDIEVLKEQAI
+219 IDPDNIEVLKEQAI

-283 LKEPLTAEGWVTKSA
+283 LKEPLTPEGWVTKSA

-334 AAGDERTKEAL
+334 AAGDERAKEAL

-442 DRTGDHDHI
+442 DRTGEHDHI

-569 DNHIRA
+569 ENHIRA

-721 GEDATAA
+721 GEDANAA

-756 KILKVRPHP
+756 KTIKVRVPP
-765 KECTL
+765 KD
-770 NCLRNGSVCFQWN
+770 

>member
-13 GLFGIALATLW
+13 ALFGIALATLW
-24 LRHQSVLRQREQ
+24 LRHQSVLKQREQ
-36 MQIRLGNL
+36 MQIRLGDL
-44 QGNLANT
+44 QGNLAST

-71 VHELLA
+71 VHELLS
-77 VHKSLESAES
+77 VHKSLESAEL

-101 CAIATHAARSIL
+101 CAIATHAAKSIL
-113 SNYQSDSEDKGREN
+113 SNYQSDSETKGREN

-157 EEQRC
+157 DEQRC

-173 SRAADFYRRAHT
+173 VRAADFYRRAHT
-185 LSPEGPSVL
+185 LSPEGSSVL
-194 YSLASIQRDEGDL
+194 YSLASIQRDEGDF

-219 IDPDDIEVLKEQAI
+219 IDPDDIEVLKEQVI
-233 LLFGSEDIRL
+233 LLSGSDDVRF
-243 NRNTRRLEALGED
+243 NRNNRRLEALGVD
-256 FEISTDQMS
+256 FTISENQTN
-265 LNNISGRASD
+265 LNNIAGRASD

-283 LKEPLTAEGWVTKSA
+283 LKEPSTSEGWVAKSA
-298 KLFQLGEIGTALE
+298 KLLLLGEIVVALE
-311 SIEKALYLDPT
+311 SVEKALYLDPVNP
-322 SSEAW
+322 EAW

-334 AAGDERTKEAL
+334 AAGDDRTKEAL
-345 QAVRRA
+345 QSIRRA
-351 AALGEYTVLLE
+351 SALGEYTVLLE

-383 EKTPSDAEARGRL
+383 ETNPSDAEARGRL

-403 GAIDWATK
+403 GATDWASR
-411 VLHEAPVEAWE
+411 VLQEAPPEAWDN
-422 SASLHIME
+422 ASLHVME
-430 GRLHLLAADEYR
+430 GRLHLLAADEHR
-442 DRTGDHDHI
+442 DRTGNHDHI
-451 ILLDATISFDSAIEK
+451 ILLDATISFDLAIEK

-483 QGSLKEAEVALV
+483 QGSPKEAEIALV
-495 RARRLIPE
+495 RARRLIPN

-513 LCLETGKLDQAN
+513 LCLDTGKLDQAN

-537 HSSIPFIRGII
+537 HPSIPFIRGMI
-548 AARQGR
+548 AAKQGR
-554 FIEAQTFFSKVLLIQ
+554 FIESQTFFSKVLTIQ
-569 DNHIRA
+569 KNHIRA

-580 SAALLANDLPT
+580 SAALLANDLVT
-591 ALDDADYLVE
+591 ALDDANYLVE
-601 NVPELNLARQRRSEI
+601 HAPELNLARQRRSEI
-616 LMNLGDWGAA
+616 LMNLGDWEAA
-626 EIELRTLLSNQPEHI
+626 EIELRTLLSREPEHT

-653 MDKAE
+653 MNKAE

-667 IRYDPKHS
+667 IRYDPNHS

-689 RVEEA
+689 RVDEA
-694 KSDFEAAAKHDTKHI
+694 KSDFEAAAKYDSKHI

-721 GEDATAA
+721 GEDPNAA
-728 VTAWRKVLDIDP
+728 IIAWRKVLDVDP
-740 EHRLARRRLQE
+740 EHKLARRRLQE
-751 SSDRQ
+751 SSERQ
-756 KILKVRPHP
+756 EILKVRRYP
-765 KECTL
+765 KD
-770 NCLRNGSVCFQWN
+770 

>member
-13 GLFGIALATLW
+13 ALFGIALATLW
-24 LRHQSVLRQREQ
+24 LRHQSVLKQREQ
-36 MQIRLGNL
+36 MQIRLGDL
-44 QGNLANT
+44 QGNLAST

-71 VHELLA
+71 VHELLS
-77 VHKSLESAES
+77 VHKSLESAEL

-101 CAIATHAARSIL
+101 CAIATHAAKSIL
-113 SNYQSDSEDKGREN
+113 SNYQSDSETKGREN

-157 EEQRC
+157 DEQRC

-173 SRAADFYRRAHT
+173 VRAADFYRRAHT
-185 LSPEGPSVL
+185 LSPEGSSVL
-194 YSLASIQRDEGDL
+194 YSLASIQRDEGDF

-219 IDPDDIEVLKEQAI
+219 IDPDDIEVLKEQVI
-233 LLFGSEDIRL
+233 LLSGSDDVRF
-243 NRNTRRLEALGED
+243 NRNNRRLEALGVD
-256 FEISTDQMS
+256 FTISENQTN
-265 LNNISGRASD
+265 LNNIAGRASD

-283 LKEPLTAEGWVTKSA
+283 LKEPSTSEGWVAKSA
-298 KLFQLGEIGTALE
+298 KLLLLGEIVAALE
-311 SIEKALYLDPT
+311 SVEKALYLDPVNP
-322 SSEAW
+322 EAW

-334 AAGDERTKEAL
+334 AAGDDRTKEAL
-345 QAVRRA
+345 QSIRRA
-351 AALGEYTVLLE
+351 SALGEYTVLLE

-383 EKTPSDAEARGRL
+383 ETNPSDAEARGRL

-403 GAIDWATK
+403 GAIDWASR
-411 VLHEAPVEAWE
+411 VLQEAPPEAWDN
-422 SASLHIME
+422 ASLHVME
-430 GRLHLLAADEYR
+430 GRLHLLAADEHR
-442 DRTGDHDHI
+442 DRTGNHDHI
-451 ILLDATISFDSAIEK
+451 ILLDATISFDLAIEK

-483 QGSLKEAEVALV
+483 QGSPKEAEIALV
-495 RARRLIPE
+495 RARRLIPN

-537 HSSIPFIRGII
+537 HPSIPFIRGMI
-548 AARQGR
+548 AAKQGR
-554 FIEAQTFFSKVLLIQ
+554 FIESQTFFSKVLKIQ
-569 DNHIRA
+569 KNHIRA

-580 SAALLANDLPT
+580 SAALLANDLVT
-591 ALDDADYLVE
+591 ALDDANYLVE
-601 NVPELNLARQRRSEI
+601 HAPELNLARQRRSEI
-616 LMNLGDWGAA
+616 LMNLGDWEAA
-626 EIELRTLLSNQPEHI
+626 EIELRTLLSREPEHT

-653 MDKAE
+653 MNKAE

-667 IRYDPKHS
+667 IRYDPNHS

-689 RVEEA
+689 RIDEA
-694 KSDFEAAAKHDTKHI
+694 KSDFEAAAKYDSKHI

-721 GEDATAA
+721 GEDPNAA
-728 VTAWRKVLDIDP
+728 IIAWRKVLDIDP

-751 SSDRQ
+751 SSERQ
-756 KILKVRPHP
+756 EILKVRRYP
-765 KECTL
+765 KD
-770 NCLRNGSVCFQWN
+770 

>member
-13 GLFGIALATLW
+13 ALFGIALATLW
-24 LRHQSVLRQREQ
+24 LRHQSVLKQREQ
-36 MQIRLGNL
+36 MQIRLGDL
-44 QGNLANT
+44 QGNLAST

-71 VHELLA
+71 VHELLS
-77 VHKSLESAES
+77 VHKSLESAEL

-101 CAIATHAARSIL
+101 CAIATHAAKSIL
-113 SNYQSDSEDKGREN
+113 SNYQSDSETKGREN

-157 EEQRC
+157 DEQRC

-173 SRAADFYRRAHT
+173 VRAADFYRRAHT
-185 LSPEGPSVL
+185 LSPEGSSVL
-194 YSLASIQRDEGDL
+194 YSLASIQRDEGDF

-219 IDPDDIEVLKEQAI
+219 IDPDDIEVLKEQVI
-233 LLFGSEDIRL
+233 LLSGSDDVRF
-243 NRNTRRLEALGED
+243 NRNTRRLEALGVD
-256 FEISTDQMS
+256 FTISENQTN
-265 LNNISGRASD
+265 LNNIAGRASD

-283 LKEPLTAEGWVTKSA
+283 LKEPSTSEGWVAKSA
-298 KLFQLGEIGTALE
+298 KLLLLGEIVVALE
-311 SIEKALYLDPT
+311 SVEKALYLDPVNP
-322 SSEAW
+322 EAW

-334 AAGDERTKEAL
+334 AAGDDRTKEAL
-345 QAVRRA
+345 QSIRRA
-351 AALGEYTVLLE
+351 SALGEYTVLLE

-383 EKTPSDAEARGRL
+383 ETNPSDAEARGRL

-403 GAIDWATK
+403 GATDWASR
-411 VLHEAPVEAWE
+411 VLQEAPPEAWDN
-422 SASLHIME
+422 ASLHVME
-430 GRLHLLAADEYR
+430 GRLHLLAADEHR
-442 DRTGDHDHI
+442 DRTGNHDHI
-451 ILLDATISFDSAIEK
+451 ILLDATISFDLAIEK

-483 QGSLKEAEVALV
+483 QGSPKEAEIALV
-495 RARRLIPE
+495 RARRLIPN

-513 LCLETGKLDQAN
+513 LCLDTGKLDQAN

-537 HSSIPFIRGII
+537 HPSIPFIRGMI
-548 AARQGR
+548 AAKQGR
-554 FIEAQTFFSKVLLIQ
+554 FIESQTFFSKVLTIQ
-569 DNHIRA
+569 KNHIRA

-580 SAALLANDLPT
+580 SAALLANDLVT
-591 ALDDADYLVE
+591 ALDDANYLVE
-601 NVPELNLARQRRSEI
+601 HAPELNLARQRRSEI
-616 LMNLGDWGAA
+616 LMNLGDWEAA
-626 EIELRTLLSNQPEHI
+626 EIELRTLLSREPEHT

-653 MDKAE
+653 MNKAE

-667 IRYDPKHS
+667 IRYDPNHS

-689 RVEEA
+689 RIDEA
-694 KSDFEAAAKHDTKHI
+694 KSDFEAAAKYDSKHI

-721 GEDATAA
+721 GEDPNAA
-728 VTAWRKVLDIDP
+728 IIAWRKVLDIDP
-740 EHRLARRRLQE
+740 EHKLARRRLQE
-751 SSDRQ
+751 SSERQ
-756 KILKVRPHP
+756 EILKVRRYP
-765 KECTL
+765 KD
-770 NCLRNGSVCFQWN
+770 